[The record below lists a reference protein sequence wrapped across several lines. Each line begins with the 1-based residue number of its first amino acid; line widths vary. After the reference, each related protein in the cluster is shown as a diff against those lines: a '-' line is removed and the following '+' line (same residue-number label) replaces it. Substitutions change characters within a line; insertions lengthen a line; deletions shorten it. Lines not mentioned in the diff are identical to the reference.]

1 MGKNLKK
8 NNFKLTFID
17 PLSNMFKKNRIL
29 RNFKIVEKI
38 KNLEKF
44 DGIIIVN
51 NHEFFLKTITNNL
64 KINQSKKRKIVFD
77 TWGILDKDFVEK
89 NNWEYYKI

>member
-1 MGKNLKK
+1 
-8 NNFKLTFID
+8 
-17 PLSNMFKKNRIL
+17 MFKKNKIL
-29 RNFKIVEKI
+29 TGFKIVEKI

-44 DGIIIVN
+44 DGVIIVN

-64 KINQSKKRKIVFD
+64 KINKSKKRKIVFD

-89 NNWEYYKI
+89 NNWKYYKI